1 MEQIKE
7 IMTNMHGSL
16 GGDTIMLILFWF
28 VTALVLT
35 LLRMMVVKVMEWR
48 SKR

>member
-7 IMTNMHGSL
+7 IMTNMHESFI
-16 GGDTIMLILFWF
+16 GDTIMLIFFWF
-28 VTALVLT
+28 STALVLT
-35 LLRMMVVKVMEWR
+35 LLRMMVVRVMEWR